1 MVDRRAF
8 QFFIDHAG
16 GVVGE
21 RARGAIQLAR
31 AEQLLERAV
40 ELEVAS
46 VEWVDDQEPYDPG
59 DSATAEEAERYF
71 GENTWTGPFGC
82 IVRVLEEAG
91 ESEDGLEYLDRV
103 SAAEASL
110 WSIVVGPRGTDDP
123 YCRVVTAELALEL
136 EDELRQAVGDA
147 LDARL
152 RVHA

>member
-16 GVVGE
+16 GIVGE
-21 RARGAIQLAR
+21 RAKGAIRLAR

-40 ELEVAS
+40 DLGVAS
-46 VEWVDDQEPYDPG
+46 VEWRDDDCEPYDPG
-59 DSATAEEAERYF
+59 DSATAEEAARYF

-82 IVRVLEEAG
+82 VVQCG
-91 ESEDGLEYLDRV
+91 ELYEYAV
-103 SAAEASL
+103 SSGRESQREHLASL

-123 YCRVVTAELALEL
+123 YCRVVVAELACEL

-152 RVHA
+152 AVHA

>member
-8 QFFIDHAG
+8 QFFAEHAG
-16 GVVGE
+16 GIVGE
-21 RARGAIQLAR
+21 RARCAIQLAR

-40 ELEVAS
+40 ALGVAS
-46 VEWVDDQEPYDPG
+46 VEWLDDQEPYDPG

-82 IVRVLEEAG
+82 VVQCG
-91 ESEDGLEYLDRV
+91 ELYEYAV
-103 SAAEASL
+103 SSGRESQREHLASL
-110 WSIVVGPRGTDDP
+110 WSIVVGPRGTDDL
-123 YCRVVTAELALEL
+123 YCRVVVAELACEL

-152 RVHA
+152 AVHA